1 MKSLFLNT
9 LYIFEYKNKLAKR
22 VDFHKGI
29 NVITSDKSNGNDVGK
44 SVLLKSIYHTLGADS
59 IFDSK
64 WISFEKTYLL
74 NISVNGNTYFV
85 YRSGDLFRI
94 YNEKLEK
101 IFNTINRK
109 ELSVFLGEI
118 FEFHV
123 KLPNRHEDAL
133 EITPPVYSYLLNYID
148 QDQMNGTKFSSFK
161 NLGQYAD
168 YKENVIYN
176 HFGIFNDEYFNILK
190 NIEELKKEERRL
202 KDEKLIIENMLI
214 RIKDYLEGMD
224 APTDLELLKIE
235 LERKKEEY
243 SDIVLK
249 LKKVKNSI
257 VRLRNDK
264 FDLEKNLNDLSAK
277 YSEDSKVFNKIQSK
291 CPVCAQE
298 IDEIDVR
305 IRSSNKLE
313 DYFILK
319 DELDSLMIEIN
330 RKLNNKEE
338 EYSKLLELLE
348 TYESSL
354 NINESVVSNSIK
366 HMGYMETQENMIKE
380 MGRLMLQLDSNTKQL
395 KENNKKLKDYNE
407 QKKRANL
414 LYEEYMTESKNR
426 FGLEEIGYEKIKN
439 ITQNYEARGS
449 NRALST
455 IIWYF
460 NLLKIKHTLNKKAIR
475 FPLVLDSPNNVESD
489 DTKEKALFEFIFHN
503 INKDTQLILSTLGFN
518 LEDYKDVRIDNI
530 ISLEN
535 EKYHVLNSDDYEKNE
550 YLLKL
555 IFEDS

>member
-9 LYIFEYKNKLAKR
+9 LYIFEYKNRLAKR

-29 NVITSDKSNGNDVGK
+29 NVITSDKTNGNDVGK

-64 WISFEKTYLL
+64 WNSFEKTYLL
-74 NISVNGNTYFV
+74 DISVNGTTYFV
-85 YRSGDLFRI
+85 YRSGELFRI
-94 YNEKLEK
+94 YNEKLS
-101 IFNTINRK
+101 ILFSTVNRR
-109 ELSVFLGEI
+109 ELSEYLGEI

-123 KLPNRHEDAL
+123 KLPNRHEDIL
-133 EITPPVYSYLLNYID
+133 EITPPAYSYLLNYVD
-148 QDQMNGTKFSSFK
+148 QDHMNGTKFSSFK

-176 HFGIFNDEYFNILK
+176 HFGIFNDDYFNILK
-190 NIEELKKEERRL
+190 KIEELKKEEKAL
-202 KDEKLIIENMLI
+202 KDEKLIIENMLL
-214 RIKDYLEGMD
+214 RIKEYLEGMD

-257 VRLRNDK
+257 VKLRNDK
-264 FDLEKNLNDLSAK
+264 FDLERNINELSSK
-277 YSEDSKVFNKIQSK
+277 YSKDSKIFSKINSK
-291 CPVCAQE
+291 CPVCSQE
-298 IDEIDVR
+298 IDELDVR

-319 DELDSLMIEIN
+319 DDLESLMIEIN
-330 RKLNNKEE
+330 RKLKFKEE
-338 EYSKLLELLE
+338 EYSNLLELLE
-348 TYESSL
+348 KYENSL
-354 NINESVVSNSIK
+354 DINESVISNSLK
-366 HMGYMETQENMIKE
+366 HMGYMETQENMLQE
-380 MGRLMLQLDSNTKQL
+380 LGRLMVRLDSNNEEFKVF
-395 KENNKKLKDYNE
+395 NKKLKGYND

-414 LYEEYMTESKNR
+414 LYEEYMTESKIR

-439 ITQNYEARGS
+439 IKQNYEARGS
-449 NRALST
+449 NRAIST

-460 NLLKIKHTLNKKAIR
+460 NLLKIKHTLNENVIR

-489 DTKEKALFEFIFHN
+489 ETKEKALFEFIFNN
-503 INKDTQLILSTLGFN
+503 IHKGTQLILSTLGFN
-518 LEDYKDVRIDNI
+518 LSDYEDVKIDNI
-530 ISLEN
+530 ISLTN

-550 YLLKL
+550 HFLKL
-555 IFEDS
+555 VFEDS